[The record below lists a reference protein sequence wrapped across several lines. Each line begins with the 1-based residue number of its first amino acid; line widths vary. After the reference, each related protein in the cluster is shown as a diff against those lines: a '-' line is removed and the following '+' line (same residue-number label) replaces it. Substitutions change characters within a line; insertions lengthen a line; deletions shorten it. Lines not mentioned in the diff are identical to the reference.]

1 MDKQHNAAW
10 PEDSY
15 LETKKKEY
23 CYTSLLL
30 INVVNYEAMTDVT
43 ASSDKETA
51 QKMKANLLLLIL
63 VQLVIIKWS

>member
-1 MDKQHNAAW
+1 MDRQHNAAW

-15 LETKKKEY
+15 LETKKEY